1 MPRRLTALNT
11 EEEALEYLEY
21 ISVLTKKRTSLKM
34 TQGKLAAKSGVA
46 VDSIR
51 NIETFKQN
59 PTLLSYLKLCKAL
72 GFKLLVVPD
81 ENNEK

>member
-34 TQGKLAAKSGVA
+34 TQGKLATKSGVA